1 MAQRKYEQHAARI
14 GGEQPEWHR
23 LDPKERQARITA
35 EVRLNAPRN
44 DLARS
49 VRAAAGASENEA
61 EFVRRLR
68 RSGVLVRPRFAEGT
82 TDVITGY
89 SI

>member
-82 TDVITGY
+82 TDVSTG
-89 SI
+89 